1 MLNRSVLFFF
11 SVLLLASCSNPYPGF
26 EQVDEQL
33 YLKLE
38 RFGEGEPALGVADN
52 ALLRIQFRNA
62 AGQDSARDFD
72 TYLGHLTRKGLFET
86 ELDSVFFDQL
96 AQLKGGEVKSFVLPY
111 SKFRSTFLDAYQAN
125 FYRPDEMVE
134 MRIEVLKTFRREEFV
149 NYLMNSAQH
158 HEMEETKAI
167 DLLFLDAPDS
177 AEWHGDVCLK
187 RLVRAEGDTVRAGRD
202 VTITYNTFL
211 LNGNR
216 LDSTTTMSFNF
227 GKPGQLTPGLSYAL
241 SLMQAGER
249 ALVYMPSTLAF
260 GEEGSSTGLVP
271 RNTPIYM
278 DVEVLEVKKLDGN
291 TPKSKLK

>member
-1 MLNRSVLFFF
+1 MQNRFFFFLLVVLFV
-11 SVLLLASCSNPYPGF
+11 SACSNPYPGF
-26 EQVDEQL
+26 DKIDDQFYV
-33 YLKLE
+33 KLE
-38 RFGEGEPALGVADN
+38 RFGDGEPSLGNADN
-52 ALLRIQFRNA
+52 ALLRIQFRNL

-72 TYLGHLTRKGLFET
+72 TYLGKLTRKGLFET
-86 ELDSVFFDQL
+86 ELDSSLFRELQ
-96 AQLKGGEVKSFVLPY
+96 QLKGGEVKSFVLPY

-134 MRIEVLKTFRREEFV
+134 IRVEVLKTFEKKSFV

-167 DLLFLDAPDS
+167 DLLFLDSPDS

-187 RLVRAEGDTVRAGRD
+187 RQVQTQGDSIKAGRD
-202 VTITYNTFL
+202 VVISYNTFL
-211 LNGNR
+211 MNGNR

-241 SLMQAGER
+241 SLMKEGEK
-249 ALVYMPSTLAF
+249 ALVYMPSELAF
-260 GEEGSSTGLVP
+260 GEEGSTTGLVP

-278 DVEVLEVKKLDGN
+278 DVEVLEVKKPEEMVIKG
-291 TPKSKLK
+291 KLK